1 MKKSII
7 VIDWKSL
14 IRNFVKKAILEGN
27 IKDVKPRIFLCEE
40 QK

>member
-14 IRNFVKKAILEGN
+14 IRNFVNKAILEGN
-27 IKDVKPRIFLCEE
+27 IKDVKHRFFLCEE